1 MYSKEDRERILAD
14 LGASGLTPRGFSR
27 LPGNPS
33 AAALRRWLR
42 QAELADARMS
52 LEVLKEMV
60 RDPKS
65 GGPARMSNRRKAGLG
80 ERLRRECGCP
90 LKDVLAFLRISK
102 SSYEYARRSLERS
115 SGREVRVGER
125 VRSAFEASGR
135 TYGYRRVR
143 AAIAA
148 GADGGE
154 PMAVSEREVRAAMR
168 AGGILQR
175 PRLVAG
181 GVRRVQDAARRLH
194 RMVRGRQAQGVRRRR
209 AQGVR
214 HDSGAKE
221 TLGLYRVGGPGYCRT
236 PCC

>member
-168 AGGILQR
+168 AGGIE
-175 PRLVAG
+175 PKRLRFLTKAP
-181 GVRRVQDAARRLH
+181 DAAPSLLF
-194 RMVRGRQAQGVRRRR
+194 VEGTRGGK
-209 AQGVR
+209 
-214 HDSGAKE
+214 SGLAVE
-221 TLGLYRVGGPGYCRT
+221 PPLIPGSVEWERVYFRE
-236 PCC
+236 

>member
-168 AGGILQR
+168 AGGIE
-175 PRLVAG
+175 PKRLRFLTKAP
-181 GVRRVQDAARRLH
+181 DAAPSLLF
-194 RMVRGRQAQGVRRRR
+194 VEGTRGGKSGLAVEPPLIPGSVEWERVYFR
-209 AQGVR
+209 A
-214 HDSGAKE
+214 
-221 TLGLYRVGGPGYCRT
+221 
-236 PCC
+236 

>member
-90 LKDVLAFLRISK
+90 LKDVLAFAFPRAPTSMLGDRSRG
-102 SSYEYARRSLERS
+102 ARE
-115 SGREVRVGER
+115 G
-125 VRSAFEASGR
+125 RSASVSG
-135 TYGYRRVR
+135 
-143 AAIAA
+143 
-148 GADGGE
+148 
-154 PMAVSEREVRAAMR
+154 
-168 AGGILQR
+168 
-175 PRLVAG
+175 
-181 GVRRVQDAARRLH
+181 
-194 RMVRGRQAQGVRRRR
+194 
-209 AQGVR
+209 
-214 HDSGAKE
+214 
-221 TLGLYRVGGPGYCRT
+221 
-236 PCC
+236 